1 MTLNYE
7 KTLLNNLTNQVEM
20 VKSKPEA
27 LTLFSTLSVWEY
39 KLLKDSDPEVRSF
52 GYKIQSLK
60 LKLEKYILG

>member
-27 LTLFSTLSVWEY
+27 L